1 MNYKCT
7 LYKGEEEVL
16 SSLFTTKKDIEST
29 LVFDLLEYEI
39 LEERLDINGKTTIDI
54 ENETFTR
61 ENEGY
66 LFLLDIKNKYC
77 KIVLKKEDL
86 AFEVNVEEC
95 AISVLNNKI
104 VIDYFIETDE
114 TRNKIVIERVKENE

>member
-16 SSLFTTKKDIEST
+16 SSMFATKKDIEST
-29 LVFDLLEYEI
+29 LVFDILEYE
-39 LEERLDINGKTTIDI
+39 TTIDI

-61 ENEGY
+61 ENEEY

-77 KIVLKKEDL
+77 KIVLKKEEL
-86 AFEVNVEEC
+86 AFDVSVEEC

-114 TRNKIVIERVKENE
+114 ARNKIVIERVKENE

>member
-7 LYKGEEEVL
+7 LYKGAEEVL
-16 SSLFTTKKDIEST
+16 SSLFATKKDVEST
-29 LVFDLLEYEI
+29 LVFDLMEYE
-39 LEERLDINGKTTIDI
+39 TTIDI
-54 ENETFTR
+54 ENEIFTR
-61 ENEGY
+61 ENEEY

-77 KIVLKKEDL
+77 KIVLKKEEL
-86 AFEVNVEEC
+86 EFEVNVEEC

-114 TRNKIVIERVKENE
+114 ARNKIVIERVKENE